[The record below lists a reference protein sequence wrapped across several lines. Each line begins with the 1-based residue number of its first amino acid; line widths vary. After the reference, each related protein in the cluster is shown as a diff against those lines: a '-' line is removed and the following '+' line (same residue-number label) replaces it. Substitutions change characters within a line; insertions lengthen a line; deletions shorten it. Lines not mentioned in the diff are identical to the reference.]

1 MLTDWHLGGR
11 KRGAWVC
18 SRMGRGVNISQ
29 HSVIWLGVPI
39 TWNGWGN
46 RPKNGGCPNPT
57 PYPHPHTLVT
67 IINYLRQSSAFKEKH
82 PTHTEAL
89 VYFNAGH
96 HWIIETYEE
105 SLPAKKWLYAQQIAT
120 KSHLEN
126 MFRNCKFWFRAII
139 RNLQLKWRNWR
150 NFEITNWMFHFISIF
165 TLKLQWIIV
174 RSWLKIFLVKTVNQI
189 SLKILV
195 ILSLLFF
202 NRIAFYQTAFHYS
215 IKLLLRFRISKDEVR
230 SFKFHL
236 TTPNEPSYFLRSQL
250 EIKGRTEE

>member
-1 MLTDWHLGGR
+1 
-11 KRGAWVC
+11 
-18 SRMGRGVNISQ
+18 MGRGVNISQ
-29 HSVIWLGVPI
+29 HSVIWLGECQLLEM
-39 TWNGWGN
+39 
-46 RPKNGGCPNPT
+46 GGEIVQKMEVAPT
-57 PYPHPHTLVT
+57 PPPHPHTPVT
-67 IINYLRQSSAFKEKH
+67 IINYLRQSSAFKEKY
-82 PTHTEAL
+82 PIHTDAL
-89 VYFNAGH
+89 IYFNAGY
-96 HWIIETYEE
+96 HWNIETYEE

-120 KSHLEN
+120 KSHPEN

-150 NFEITNWMFHFISIF
+150 NFEITNWIFHFILIF

-195 ILSLLFF
+195 ILRLLFF
-202 NRIAFYQTAFHYS
+202 NQTAFYQTAFYYS
-215 IKLLLRFRISKDEVR
+215 IKLLLRFRISKEEVR

-236 TTPNEPSYFLRSQL
+236 TTPNEPSYFLKSHL